1 MLQRGV
7 ERASWPHQPRA
18 FIAEQQLMTVPAF
31 RLRFS
36 HLLYPVLLSGALLL
50 WAGMWKRYGWDA
62 DIAMQVVYWA
72 FIAVLVV
79 LERVHPFE
87 TAWTRNEG
95 QLGNDIALSIVTIA
109 LSGFATVVCLGALT
123 WAIKTYQPLISL
135 SVWPAHWPL
144 LVQVIPG
151 IILWDLGNH
160 LAHRWAHKVPLLWR
174 FHSVHHSAPRLSVI
188 NAGRFHPI
196 DIVKSVIIG
205 APIPVLLGVPAEIA
219 EWYAA
224 FYLFAGILTH
234 ANVRLPCGFFSY
246 FMNTPELHRWH
257 HSPIEVE
264 TDTNYGE
271 VTMFWDRLFGSYVY
285 RSTLSRRNVGLDPA
299 EGSVSVSA
307 NIFEAVLHPLT
318 RAGHR
323 ASGARRIRNLPP
335 GDAGVSTPDISAV
348 QTGLVANR

>member
-1 MLQRGV
+1 VSFPDVR
-7 ERASWPHQPRA
+7 
-18 FIAEQQLMTVPAF
+18 T
-31 RLRFS
+31 RLS
-36 HLLYPVLLSGALLL
+36 YLLYPTLLAGALLL

-62 DIAMQVVYWA
+62 DIAMQLVYWA
-72 FIAVLVV
+72 FIVVLVV
-79 LERVHPFE
+79 LERLHPFE
-87 TAWTRNEG
+87 PAWNRNDG
-95 QLGNDIALSIVTIA
+95 QLVNDIGLSIVTIA
-109 LSGFATVVCLGALT
+109 LSGLATVVCLGALT

-135 SVWPAHWPL
+135 QVWPAQWPM
-144 LVQVIPG
+144 LVQVVPG

-174 FHSVHHSAPRLSVI
+174 FHSVHHSAPRLCVI

-196 DIVKSVIIG
+196 DIVKSVVIG

-257 HSPIEVE
+257 HSPIPVE

-285 RSTLSRRNVGLDPA
+285 RSSLARLNVGLDRA

-307 NIFEAVLHPLT
+307 HVLEALVQPLT
-318 RAGHR
+318 PAGHR
-323 ASGARRIRNLPP
+323 AIEARRIRYLPK
-335 GDAGVSTPDISAV
+335 GEAGLGQP
-348 QTGLVANR
+348 TGLMTT